1 MNKFLCGAAVTV
13 LLATVGCATVDQNY
27 VDAKRAAAARGEASL
42 LTGTRLTKPTT
53 ERVVKSVGN
62 NEYNETNLHTSI
74 GNASVF
80 KEKTN

>member
-1 MNKFLCGAAVTV
+1 MNKFLCGAALSG
-13 LLATVGCATVDQNY
+13 LLAMTGCATVDQSY
-27 VDAKRAAAARGEASL
+27 VDARKAAAARGEAPL